1 MFAKL
6 AITILGL
13 GASFGGLLIIRQQS
27 VDTTAEIARLQL
39 RLDQHRKAITRM
51 HAVVA
56 ESVRP
61 ADLQLAKDRL
71 GLEWRPIRYRFDP
84 VQYESATGLPWQDE
98 PQFAAEPAD
107 AVPNQ
112 ELGG

>member
-6 AITILGL
+6 AITIVGL
-13 GASFGGLLIIRQQS
+13 GGAFGGLLIIRQQA

-39 RLDQHRKAITRM
+39 RLEQHRKTITRM
-51 HAVVA
+51 HAIVA
-56 ESVRP
+56 EAVRP

-71 GLEWRPIRYRFDP
+71 GLEWQPIRYRFDP
-84 VQYESATGLPWQDE
+84 VQYESATGLPWKDE
-98 PQFAAEPAD
+98 PQFAVQPPN
-107 AVPNQ
+107 AVPGE